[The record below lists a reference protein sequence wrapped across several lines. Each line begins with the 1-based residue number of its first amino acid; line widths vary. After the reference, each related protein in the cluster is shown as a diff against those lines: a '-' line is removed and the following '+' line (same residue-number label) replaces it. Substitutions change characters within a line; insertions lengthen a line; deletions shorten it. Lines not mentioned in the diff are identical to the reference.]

1 MDVVDKKTR
10 SKMMAGIKATNTQ
23 PEKFLRSY
31 LHQHGFR
38 FRIHAAKLPGK
49 PDIILPRYHAAIL
62 VHGCFWHGHGCAL
75 FKWPAT
81 RRKFWQEK
89 IQATC
94 KRDAKNII
102 ELKKLGWRV
111 AVIWECEIRN
121 AKNNHYKTMK
131 TLKKWLDEGITV
143 AF

>member
-1 MDVVDKKTR
+1 
-10 SKMMAGIKATNTQ
+10 MMAGIKGTDTQ
-23 PEKFLRSY
+23 PEKFLRSF

-38 FRIHAAKLPGK
+38 FRIHAKKLPGK

-62 VHGCFWHGHGCAL
+62 VHGCFWHGHGCPL

-81 RRKFWQEK
+81 RREFWQEK
-89 IQATC
+89 IQGTC
-94 KRDAKNII
+94 KRDAKNIA

-111 AVIWECEIRN
+111 AVVWECELRN
-121 AKNNHYKTMK
+121 AKTN
-131 TLKKWLDEGITV
+131 DEGILHALAKWLVEMKKV